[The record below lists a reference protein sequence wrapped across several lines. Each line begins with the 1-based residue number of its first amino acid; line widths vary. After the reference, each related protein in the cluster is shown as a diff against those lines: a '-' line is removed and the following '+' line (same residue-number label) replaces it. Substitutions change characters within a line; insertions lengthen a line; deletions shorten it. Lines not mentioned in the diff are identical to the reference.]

1 MALTKVNTG
10 GLALDAV
17 DNTIL
22 KLDDNYALTGT
33 VTGTDAENSIIHAS
47 TTTNRTVNGAS
58 SWIDHL
64 SVTFTNTKVTTLQC
78 FGQFAHGHETG
89 ACMMQGRF
97 DLDGSSQS
105 EALQIFKQGFQA
117 NMSFGSHNMI
127 GFFHGVSA
135 GSHTI
140 KLQVRN
146 AQSSTSG
153 ILNYFDD
160 ANNGDHIWV
169 LYK

>member
-1 MALTKVNTG
+1 MALSKIQSESMN
-10 GLALDAV
+10 LADA
-17 DNTIL
+17 
-22 KLDDNYALTGT
+22 YAFSGT
-33 VTGTDAENSIIHAS
+33 VTGTDAENSIIHTS

-117 NMSFGSHNMI
+117 NMSFGSHNLI

-135 GSHTI
+135 GSHTV
-140 KLQVRN
+140 KLQVKN
-146 AQSSTSG
+146 AQSGTSG